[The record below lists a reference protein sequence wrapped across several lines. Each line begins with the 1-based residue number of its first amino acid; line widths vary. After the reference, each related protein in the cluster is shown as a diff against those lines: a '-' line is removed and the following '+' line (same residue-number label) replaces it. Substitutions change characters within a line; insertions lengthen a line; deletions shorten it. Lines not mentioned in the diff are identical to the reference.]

1 MRCKVEMHSFL
12 FPIATAMSRTVKLAG
27 LAACMGSMVFGSV
40 AHATESMDATSV
52 SAAAS
57 IDSTASA
64 VEAAPLKAH
73 AKHVA
78 KHVHHAAA
86 SSAKAAAP
94 VASWIKDGIAGGLFG
109 NVALIKPQGPMRGFV
124 VLYSG
129 SAGWQASDRK
139 TADALAAAGAMVVG
153 VDIPSY
159 AAKLAVTK
167 EDPLGC
173 HYLVG
178 DAEALGHQLQRE
190 AHSSRYFLPIL
201 AGTGQG
207 ALVAER
213 TLGRAPSNTLSGAV
227 VLDPDTKLDPRF
239 NPCIPDQ
246 TIDRGNGLVGFL
258 STASTTGQ
266 DVTPVIATGGKSII
280 TRHFDKDTSHT
291 DALLT
296 LIKPYL
302 TVTTETADDVSDLPL
317 VVLPAAQPSDKMAI
331 VISGDGG
338 WRDLDKTIAESLQ
351 KKGVQVVGID
361 ALRYFWSEK
370 SPQQTTHDIERIIHV
385 YGDRWHTK
393 HIALIGYSFGAD
405 VMPFVYNRLPS
416 DLKDEV
422 SLVSLLGFAPNADFQ
437 IRVIGWLGM
446 PASHAALPALP
457 ETDKIPASMLQ
468 CFYGVSETDTACPE
482 LAKRGV
488 ALVKTDGGHHFG
500 GDYGDLANDILAR
513 WAAEIAKRAAQ

>member
-1 MRCKVEMHSFL
+1 MRYRVEMRSFS
-12 FPIATAMSRTVKLAG
+12 FPIATTLSRAVKLLG
-27 LAACMGSMVFGSV
+27 LAACIGSVGFGSAARATESPEAASAVAPKASASTIVKKHRHHVAATAASSPKAAEVVVPTAIKGGIDGRYFGSV
-40 AHATESMDATSV
+40 LLV
-52 SAAAS
+52 
-57 IDSTASA
+57 
-64 VEAAPLKAH
+64 
-73 AKHVA
+73 
-78 KHVHHAAA
+78 
-86 SSAKAAAP
+86 
-94 VASWIKDGIAGGLFG
+94 
-109 NVALIKPQGPMRGFV
+109 KPHGEMRGFV

-129 SAGWQASDRK
+129 NDGWQASDK
-139 TADALAAAGAMVVG
+139 KAADALAAAGAMVVG
-153 VDIPSY
+153 VDTPSY

-167 EDPLGC
+167 EGTVDC

-178 DAEALGHQLQRE
+178 DAEAISHQLQRE

-201 AGTGQG
+201 AGVGQG

-227 VLDPDTKLDPRF
+227 VIDPDTKLDPRF
-239 NPCIPDQ
+239 NPCAPDS

-258 STASTTGQ
+258 STASMTGR
-266 DVTPVIATGGKSII
+266 DVTPAIVTGGQTIV
-280 TRHFDKDTSHT
+280 TRRFEKDTSEA
-291 DALLT
+291 DALLA
-296 LIKPYL
+296 LIKPHL
-302 TVTTETADDVSDLPL
+302 TATTESDDDVSDLPL
-317 VVLPAAQPSDKMAI
+317 VVLPTAQPSDKMAI

-370 SPQQTTHDIERIIHV
+370 SPQQTTHDIVRIMHV
-385 YGDRWHTK
+385 YGARWHTK

-405 VMPFVYNRLPS
+405 VMPFVYNRLPA
-416 DLKDEV
+416 DLKDQV
-422 SLVSLLGFAPNADFQ
+422 SLVSLLGFAPMADFQ

-468 CFYGVSETDTACPE
+468 CFYGTSETDTACPQ

-500 GDYGDLANDILAR
+500 GDYGDLANDILTR
-513 WAAEIAKRAAQ
+513 WTAEIAKREAQ